1 MFNSIERL
9 IAFRYLKSRK
19 KQGFISVIA
28 LFSLLGVAFGV
39 AALIVVMAVMNGF
52 HHEISAKMTGFNGD
66 IVVSGRYGGIT
77 DFDDISAKIN
87 TIPGVNSSIPVIE
100 GQVMVTSQNY
110 SSGSLVKAMRLTDLT
125 GKKLIADNIIRGS
138 LRNFEGN
145 NVALGYELAASLRV
159 GINDYVTLISPK
171 GSYTAVGMVPRLKQ
185 YKVIALFK
193 SGMYQYDS
201 GTVIMPFE
209 TAQIYFKLQKKTS
222 QIEVNLRDQN
232 KSTKIASEI
241 NKALDNQYYISD
253 WKETNATYFNVLK
266 TERIVMFVILALIIL
281 VAAFN
286 IISSLIMLVQDK
298 AKDIAILRTMGMSK
312 KSIIKIFFLCG
323 SLIGIIGTTLGLLIG
338 LTIALNIENIRKLLE
353 KMTGSVIFDPVIYYL
368 SALPSDVQTGDV
380 VNVVVLSLSLSFLA
394 TIYPAKKAASLDPV
408 QGLRYE

>member
-66 IVVSGRYGGIT
+66 IVVSGRYGGII
-77 DFDDISAKIN
+77 DFDDITAKISKV
-87 TIPGVNSSIPVIE
+87 PGVTSSIPVIE

-110 SSGSLVKAMRLTDLT
+110 SSGSLVKAMRLADLT
-125 GKKLIADNIIRGS
+125 EKKLIADNIIRGS

-145 NVALGYELAASLRV
+145 NIALGYELAASLRV

-241 NKALDNQYYISD
+241 NKVLDNQYYISD

-323 SLIGIIGTTLGLLIG
+323 SLIGIIGTTVGLIIG